1 MDLIVWDG
9 HVVIVL
15 DEKTTIESRGR
26 GKNPGGVELVS
37 LEKRLKEIFESRSPV
52 DEYSSSSLAKNKKF
66 VVRRWL

>member
-1 MDLIVWDG
+1 M
-9 HVVIVL
+9 VIVL